1 MAAAAAAELDMGM
14 QPESSASSNTPVL
27 EASQRS
33 SEEERHLTY
42 DTPARPRRER
52 PGGRGREVQRGLVE
66 EDKER
71 S

>member
-27 EASQRS
+27 GS
-33 SEEERHLTY
+33 SEEERNLTY

-52 PGGRGREVQRGLVE
+52 PGGRGREVQRGLAE